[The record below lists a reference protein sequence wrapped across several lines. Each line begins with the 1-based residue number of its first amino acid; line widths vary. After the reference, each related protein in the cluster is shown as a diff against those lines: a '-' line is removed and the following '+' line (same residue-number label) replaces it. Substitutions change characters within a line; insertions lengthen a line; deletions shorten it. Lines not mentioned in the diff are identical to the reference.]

1 MTMQKDKPLR
11 QHLSEAGSKKSD
23 RKAKSSRA
31 NGKINNRPHIV
42 KAQAFVAGY
51 LYQLKNN
58 KDKFP
63 TGRKTPTGRVET
75 YNPDF
80 FCPVTG
86 FYIEIATSLPNVS
99 ICSPKWK
106 LMLETG
112 MNLKVYW
119 WEGEEIT
126 EHILKNLSVFAVCH
140 NDYKTNSATE
150 VVFVPQHGNK

>member
-1 MTMQKDKPLR
+1 MTMQKDKTLR

-23 RKAKSSRA
+23 KKAKSSRA
-31 NGKINNRPHIV
+31 NGKTENRPHVV
-42 KAQAFVAGY
+42 KAQAFVTGY
-51 LYQLKNN
+51 PYQLKNN

-75 YNPDF
+75 YNPNF
-80 FCPVTG
+80 FCPDTG

-99 ICSPKWK
+99 ICGPKWK

-126 EHILKNLSVFAVCH
+126 EHILKNLSMFAICRK
-140 NDYKTNSATE
+140 DYKANSATE